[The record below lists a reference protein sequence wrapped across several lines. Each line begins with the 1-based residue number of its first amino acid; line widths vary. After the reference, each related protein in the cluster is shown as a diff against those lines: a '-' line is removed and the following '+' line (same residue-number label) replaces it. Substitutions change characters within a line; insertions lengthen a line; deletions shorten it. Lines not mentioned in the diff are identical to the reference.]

1 MDADFEI
8 DGRKVGPGEP
18 VYVVAELSANHGQNY
33 DRARASVKAA
43 AEAGADA
50 VKLQT
55 YTPDTLTIDCDRPE
69 FHIGSGT
76 IWDGRTLYN
85 LYEEAFTP
93 WEWQP
98 ELRKYALD
106 LGIGCFTSPFDIS
119 AVEFLEANSFPAYK
133 IASFEI
139 VDLPL
144 INYVSKTGKPVI
156 ISTGMSTL
164 EEIQEAFDVIAMSGG
179 KRLAFLKCTSAYP
192 SPPEEM
198 NLRTIPDL
206 SSRFGVQVGLSDHTL
221 GSTTAI
227 AAVAMGATILE
238 KHFTLSRTLG
248 GPDSN
253 FSLEP
258 GEFKKMIEEIR
269 AVEQAMGT
277 VKYSI
282 SATEQSAVKFR
293 RSLFA
298 VEDIKAGEGLTDQN
312 IRSIRPADGMHTR
325 YLQEVIGRTA
335 KVDIMKG
342 MPLDWSLI
350 AD

>member
-8 DGRKVGPGEP
+8 DGRKVGPEEP

-33 DRARASVKAA
+33 DRARDSVKAA

-55 YTPDTLTIDCDRPE
+55 YTADTLTIDCDRPE

-106 LGIGCFTSPFDIS
+106 LGIGCFTSPFDIG
-119 AVEFLEANSFPAYK
+119 AVEFLEANGFPAYK

-144 INYVSKTGKPVI
+144 INCVSKTDKPVI

-238 KHFTLSRTLG
+238 KHFTLSRALG
-248 GPDSN
+248 GPDSK

-258 GEFKKMIEEIR
+258 GEFKKMVEEIR

-282 SATEQSAVKFR
+282 SDTEQSAVRFR

-298 VEDIKAGEGLTDQN
+298 VKDIKAGEVLTDQN

-342 MPLDWSLI
+342 MPLNWSLI